1 MGCADTSTLFR
12 TMKGRRRM
20 RHSFP
25 AAIGI
30 LVLSGISASAHHGH
44 ADFLLDQ
51 TVTVE
56 GRLEELRYANPHVV
70 LKIRTA
76 EGVVYSA
83 EWQAASWL
91 QYHAHVMLTTLR
103 VGDELVVSGAPSRDP
118 AARELVRLKQ
128 VRRPRDGWTYRVI
141 QEDSVEPSVKR

>member
-1 MGCADTSTLFR
+1 M
-12 TMKGRRRM
+12 RR
-20 RHSFP
+20 SFP
-25 AAIGI
+25 AVIAIFA
-30 LVLSGISASAHHGH
+30 LAGISTRAHHSH

-56 GRLEELRYANPHVV
+56 GTLQELRYANPHVV

-103 VGDELVVSGAPSRDP
+103 VGDQLVVSGSAF
-118 AARELVRLKQ
+118 ARSGV
-128 VRRPRDGWTYRVI
+128 T
-141 QEDSVEPSVKR
+141 

>member
-1 MGCADTSTLFR
+1 MRR
-12 TMKGRRRM
+12 TV
-20 RHSFP
+20 P
-25 AAIGI
+25 AVFII
-30 LVLSGISASAHHGH
+30 LVFAGISARAHHSH

-56 GRLEELRYANPHVV
+56 GTLEELRYANPHVV
-70 LKIRTA
+70 LNIRTT

-103 VGDELVVSGAPSRDP
+103 VGDHVIVRGAPARDP
-118 AARELVRLKQ
+118 ASRALVRLKE
-128 VRRPRDGWTYRVI
+128 VRRPRDGWTYQVL
-141 QEDSVEPSVKR
+141 QEPAVEPSLRH

>member
-1 MGCADTSTLFR
+1 MTR
-12 TMKGRRRM
+12 
-20 RHSFP
+20 SFP
-25 AAIGI
+25 AVVAI
-30 LVLSGISASAHHGH
+30 LVLAGISARAHHGH
-44 ADFLLDQ
+44 TDFLLNR

-56 GRLEELRYANPHVV
+56 GTLEDLRYANPHVV

-76 EGVVYSA
+76 EGVIYSA

-103 VGDELVVSGAPSRDP
+103 VGDQLIVSGAPSRDP
-118 AARELVRLKQ
+118 ASRELVRLKE

-141 QEDSVEPSVKR
+141 QEDSAEPSLKR

>member
-1 MGCADTSTLFR
+1 M
-12 TMKGRRRM
+12 RR
-20 RHSFP
+20 SCS
-25 AAIGI
+25 AVIGI
-30 LVLSGISASAHHGH
+30 VVLAGISARAHHAH
-44 ADFLLDQ
+44 TDYLLDQ

-56 GRLEELRYANPHVV
+56 GKLEELRYANPHVV

-76 EGVVYSA
+76 EGVVYLA

-103 VGDELVVSGAPSRDP
+103 VGDQLIVSGAPSRDP
-118 AARELVRLKQ
+118 ASRELVRLKL

-141 QEDSVEPSVKR
+141 QEPAVEPSLQR

>member
-1 MGCADTSTLFR
+1 MGRTL
-12 TMKGRRRM
+12 
-20 RHSFP
+20 P
-25 AAIGI
+25 VVV
-30 LVLSGISASAHHGH
+30 VLCGLAGISAHAHHGH
-44 ADFLLDQ
+44 TDFLLNQ

-56 GRLEELRYANPHVV
+56 GTLDELRYANPHVV

-103 VGDELVVSGAPSRDP
+103 VGDHVIVSGAPSRDP
-118 AARELVRLKQ
+118 ALHELVRLKE
-128 VRRPRDGWTYRVI
+128 VRRPRDGWTYQVI
-141 QEDSVEPSVKR
+141 QEPSVESAPKR